1 MSLSQ
6 LEKSAIEKVKS
17 VGSSELAI
25 PLSDSVC
32 VYLCMLIIRD
42 LNLAAHFPELKID
55 KKGFY
60 EGIPGYEQEIL
71 GIDFWSLVEKLFS
84 IRRDAITYFSCLAS
98 LQKGRLKFQKILES
112 QPFATAE
119 QIGPRSLLQY
129 GTLGSRALAHFLV
142 WRKWLYDIDNRAAQE
157 TGYIFEPIIAHSIG
171 GIPIGAAK
179 SPIRRHADVN
189 KGRQVDCIVKKRAYE
204 FKMRVTIA
212 ASGQG
217 RWKEELD
224 FPTDCKASGY
234 TPVLVVFD
242 STENPK
248 LTELVK
254 VFKENMGEVYIGE
267 NAWKHLEG
275 IAGDTMSVFLE
286 KYVRTPIDSILEE
299 VKARPLDSLSLVQDS
314 KGVQIKVGQ
323 HTLFIERKMSLLSD
337 NKNDLPDDIEEETSG
352 VE

>member
-1 MSLSQ
+1 MGLSQ

-17 VGSSELAI
+17 VGNSELAI
-25 PLSDSVC
+25 PLSDEAC
-32 VYLCMLIIRD
+32 VYLCALIIRD
-42 LNLAAHFPELKID
+42 LKLTKHFSDLNTKSKD
-55 KKGFY
+55 LFD
-60 EGIPGYEQEIL
+60 GIPGEQQEIS

-98 LQKGRLKFQKILES
+98 LQKGRLKFQKILER
-112 QPFATAE
+112 QPLATAE

-129 GTLGSRALAHFLV
+129 GTLGPRALAHFLV

-171 GIPIGAAK
+171 GVPVSAKK
-179 SPIRRHADVN
+179 SPIRRHEDDS

-217 RWKEELD
+217 RWREELD
-224 FPTDCKASGY
+224 FPVDCKMSGY

-248 LTELVK
+248 LTELITA
-254 VFKENMGEVYIGE
+254 FKRNNGEVYVGAK
-267 NAWKHLEG
+267 AWDHLESM
-275 IAGDTMSVFLE
+275 AGDTMSVFLE
-286 KYVRTPIDSILEE
+286 KYVRAPIAAVLNE
-299 VKARPLDSLSLVQDS
+299 VKERPLDSLQLVQ
-314 KGVQIKVGQ
+314 
-323 HTLFIERKMSLLSD
+323 
-337 NKNDLPDDIEEETSG
+337 KNDGIEIHVGKDVFPIKRSIQSEQAEEEDFPEDIEDTTSG
-352 VE
+352 IE